1 MPASE
6 CRSAHFLRPP
16 HVERSLFCPDTFAQ
30 ANVSHGESIILTYY
44 FFQGGPSSFQISP
57 LENTQPLLVFINPK
71 SGGRQGAKI
80 LRKCQYL
87 LNPRQV
93 YDLAKGGPTQGLQLF
108 REVPNVRIIVCGGDG
123 TVGWVLDALGKKS
136 YHRHISAL
144 GKMRTYIVLKWSG
157 SGFPISFGGKGKS
170 KRTGTHFQYPV

>member
-1 MPASE
+1 MLPTFFA
-6 CRSAHFLRPP
+6 LI
-16 HVERSLFCPDTFAQ
+16 LDTFAQ
-30 ANVSHGESIILTYY
+30 TLRTSQCQSDCQSQSFLRFL

-123 TVGWVLDALGKKS
+123 TVGWVLDALGMKEIFWS
-136 YHRHISAL
+136 RAL
-144 GKMRTYIVLKWSG
+144 MVRLQLVWYVG
-157 SGFPISFGGKGKS
+157 
-170 KRTGTHFQYPV
+170 